1 MYAISSERVKVCLHT
16 NAGVCARA
24 LVVNALFAKGNAGAL
39 NLETS

>member
-16 NAGVCARA
+16 NAGVCACA